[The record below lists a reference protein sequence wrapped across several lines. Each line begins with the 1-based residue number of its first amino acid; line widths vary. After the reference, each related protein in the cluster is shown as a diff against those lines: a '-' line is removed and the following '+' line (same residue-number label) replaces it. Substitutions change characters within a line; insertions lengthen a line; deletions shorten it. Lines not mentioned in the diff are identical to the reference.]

1 MTKIKIIGYPGQYD
15 IEKIKELVEKTLKTF
30 EVQLNEVLLAFWR
43 NGEELKEILLKY
55 KKGFESLSP
64 TQRTNELKFF
74 QNVSRASYLSEDMRK
89 NGTSPIILV
98 RKEGKISEDVFRHEI
113 AHIKVDEK
121 GWIKIGDE
129 AYDFLWDSYYEFLST
144 LWGKFDAAVL
154 LYELNYAL
162 QDFFAEEIECQY
174 RLFNEVIKERWMKLN
189 DLIRDI
195 KRASE
200 QRKNLTEKEW
210 KTISIRL
217 TMWIAFLTTLPPSYL
232 KKRNERKLK
241 KPIVFYL
248 RKMGTE
254 SEYSKIKSIVS
265 KLEFPPTTSNIY
277 RCFTEIIEL
286 AQEFLEK

>member
-1 MTKIKIIGYPGQYD
+1 LTKIKIIGYPGQYD

>member
-1 MTKIKIIGYPGQYD
+1 LTKIKIIGDPGQYD

-30 EVQLNEVLLAFWR
+30 EVQLNEVLLAFWG

-89 NGTSPIILV
+89 NGASPIILV
-98 RKEGKISEDVFRHEI
+98 RKEGEISEDVFRHEI

-195 KRASE
+195 KRALE

-217 TMWIAFLTTLPPSYL
+217 TMWTAFLTTLPPSYL
-232 KKRNERKLK
+232 RKRNERKLK